1 MPELVCW
8 NSQYLSKILTW
19 KNISFEIIGSLY
31 RLPDYKSHS
40 QLIDINS
47 IFSTDPRFE
56 PIDRT
61 LQTVSPWQIH
71 IPRPWK
77 IPTQQCTLA
86 QAMEL
91 RVLQLSSYNKKINI
105 FWSGGIDSTTA
116 VNACLQ
122 HLPNLSQLR
131 ILYSPYSTYEHPGY
145 IDFLKKFPLVE
156 LVDISGEQYLVD
168 EFDGIFVTGDGGD
181 ELNASLDETFF
192 EQCGYE
198 LLHTSWQDFFYKKHK
213 DSKFIDFCQQHFLL
227 AGRPIQTVLE
237 ARWWFYATCKQRSI
251 LNLRLPWFFN
261 YKKFDVS
268 DLVGF
273 FDCDQYE
280 NYIYWNIDQIIN
292 RDGYHTWKQ
301 QLKDYCFLFDGM
313 QNWHKNKTK
322 THSTQMGMYLSKKT
336 ALNDHRWVA
345 ILSDYTKIATPSL
358 PMLTRIEFETA
369 YGKTLDWIFCE
380 PDTI

>member
-1 MPELVCW
+1 MPKLVCW
-8 NSQYLSKILTW
+8 NPQYLSKILTW
-19 KNISFEIIGSLY
+19 KNISFKMVGSLC
-31 RLPDYKSHS
+31 RLQDYKSHS
-40 QLIDINS
+40 RLIDINS
-47 IFSTDPRFE
+47 VFSKNPSFE
-56 PIDRT
+56 PVDRT
-61 LQTVSPWQIH
+61 LQTVSPWQTH

-77 IPTQQCTLA
+77 IPTQQCTLSR
-86 QAMEL
+86 AMEL
-91 RVLQLSSYNKKINI
+91 RVLQLSSYNQKINI

-116 VNACLQ
+116 VTACLQ
-122 HLPNLSQLR
+122 HLPDLSQLR

-156 LVDISGEQYLVD
+156 LIDISGEQYLVD

-192 EQCGYE
+192 EQCGYD
-198 LLHTSWQDFFYKKHK
+198 LLHTSWQVFFYKKHK

-251 LNLRLPWFFN
+251 LNLKLPWFFN
-261 YKKFDVS
+261 YKKFNVP

-273 FDCDQYE
+273 FDCNQYE
-280 NYIYWNIDQIIN
+280 NYIYWNIDQTIN
-292 RDGYHTWKQ
+292 RNGYHTWKQ
-301 QLKDYCFLFDGM
+301 PLKDYCFRFDRM
-313 QNWHKNKTK
+313 RNWHENKTK
-322 THSTQMGMYLSKKT
+322 IHSTQMEMYLQKKT

-358 PMLTRIEFETA
+358 PMLTRIEFETT
-369 YGKTLDWIFCE
+369 YGDTLDWIFYE

>member
-8 NSQYLSKILTW
+8 NPQYLSKICTW
-19 KNISFEIIGSLY
+19 KNISFEKIGDLY
-31 RLPDYKSHS
+31 RLSDYVSYS
-40 QLIDINS
+40 RLIDINS
-47 IFSTDPRFE
+47 IFSTEPRFE

-61 LQTVSPWQIH
+61 LQTVSPWQVYVS
-71 IPRPWK
+71 RPWK

-86 QAMEL
+86 RAMEL
-91 RVLQLSSYNKKINI
+91 RVLQLSSYNQKINI

-116 VNACLQ
+116 VTACLQ
-122 HLPNLSQLR
+122 HLPDLSQLR

-192 EQCGYE
+192 EQCGYD

-251 LNLRLPWFFN
+251 LNLKLPWFFN
-261 YKKFDVS
+261 YKKFNVE

-280 NYIYWNIDQIIN
+280 NYIYWNIDQIIT

-301 QLKDYCFLFDGM
+301 PLKDYCFLFDGM
-313 QNWHKNKTK
+313 QNWHENKTK

-336 ALNDHRWVA
+336 ALNDHRWIA
-345 ILSDYTKIATPSL
+345 IFSDYTKIATPSL
-358 PMLTRIEFETA
+358 PMLTRREFETA